1 MEDKN
6 ETPKTVRSWFRLDLA
21 ARLFRPHLIFFQA
34 ARSTNKPV
42 KGLSG
47 PHRGT
52 EPFDPRQN
60 PVDIICAGMYRACS
74 TWQYEVVA
82 HLIEQYYDGQRLG
95 YLTSEQYTAMR
106 HSDISN
112 PELTARR
119 VWRVFKS
126 HDGDRVFAKAVR
138 QGRARVIYA
147 YRDVRDVV
155 FSLMH
160 KRGVKFEQLVRQGMI
175 HQVLAND
182 RFWMAQPDLLVQRYD
197 DLVSDPASG
206 VMVLARFLG
215 IALEQSEASR
225 IAETYSQEAN
235 RARSEALRARL
246 QQSGIN
252 LESAANSQ
260 ICDPKTLLH
269 WNHLRPG
276 GASSWITTAEP
287 RHLVVLQRLCRHW
300 LKARGYDLDPEPND
314 SAVLPRSGV
323 RVLDLVKIEADLTT
337 ALVNLLVQTGS
348 RRFPRLS
355 RAIKRILNVPTPAH
369 VGATVWS
376 DPVATTPTRHATQ
389 SAP

>member
-1 MEDKN
+1 MEGKD
-6 ETPKTVRSWFRLDLA
+6 ETRKTMRSRFRLDLA
-21 ARLFRPHLIFFQA
+21 ARLFRPHLIFFRA
-34 ARSTNKPV
+34 ARSTMKPV

-47 PHRGT
+47 PHSGAG
-52 EPFDPRQN
+52 PSDPRPG

-95 YLTSEQYTAMR
+95 YLTNEQYTAMR
-106 HSDISN
+106 HSDVQD
-112 PELTARR
+112 PEPTARR

-126 HDGDRVFAKAVR
+126 HDGDRVFAQAVR

-160 KRGVKFEQLVRQGMI
+160 KRGVKFEHLVRQGMI

-197 DLVSDPASG
+197 DLVADPASG

-215 IALEQSEASR
+215 IALDQSEASR

-235 RARSEALRARL
+235 RARSEALRDRL
-246 QQSGIN
+246 QQSGVN

-260 ICDPKTLLH
+260 ICDPQTLLH

-276 GASSWITTAEP
+276 GGGSWITKAEP
-287 RHLVVLQRLCRHW
+287 RQRLVLQRLCRDW
-300 LKARGYDLDPEPND
+300 LQARGYDLEPSD
-314 SAVLPRSGV
+314 TAVLSRSRV
-323 RVLDLVKIEADLTT
+323 RVLDLVKIEADLT
-337 ALVNLLVQTGS
+337 AARVNLLVQTGS

-355 RAIKRILNVPTPAH
+355 RSIKRLLGIPIPAH
-369 VGATVWS
+369 VGATTWS
-376 DPVATTPTRHATQ
+376 DPVSSTPTRHATH
-389 SAP
+389 SVS